1 MKRNSIKILKD
12 NFVYFLS
19 LGLLSV
25 LVLLG
30 ILIPEP
36 FQKFTGLLCDKITTN
51 LGWFYLLLVT
61 GILIFCIFLIVSP
74 IGQITLGD
82 PNSKPDHDTKSWIA
96 MMFSAG
102 MGIGLVFYGAAEPL
116 SHFAVLTPNAP
127 AGSQEALADALRF
140 TFFHW
145 GIHAWAVYALIGLA
159 LAYFGFR
166 KKENYLLSVTLK
178 PLLGKYENKSVANII
193 DTITIVATVI
203 GVATTLG
210 FGAAQ
215 INGGLNYLF
224 GIPNNILVQTI
235 IIIITTGLFMMS
247 ALSGIGKGVKILSNI
262 NLILAIGLLA
272 ITIVIGPSVR
282 IFDNL
287 TESIGT
293 YLQNFFRMSFR
304 SAAFDG
310 TKREWIN
317 SWTIFYWAWWIS
329 WSPFV
334 GVFIARIS
342 RGRTIREF
350 LTVVLLIPT
359 LLSFLWFSS
368 FGTLSTSLQNSG
380 VDLTKFATEEVLF
393 ATFSHYKGGMLL
405 SLIAIIL
412 VTTFF
417 ITSADSATYVLAML
431 SEDGNLLP
439 SNRKKLI
446 WGILLAVIAV
456 ALLFSGGLMALQ
468 NTLIIVAL
476 PFSFVTI
483 LIMAS
488 LLKELNHEKTEM
500 GLKITPERLPEKDH
514 PFKSYEEE

>member
-1 MKRNSIKILKD
+1 MKKEILKEH
-12 NFVYFLS
+12 FVYFLS

-30 ILIPEP
+30 IIIPEP
-36 FQKFTGLLCDKITTN
+36 FQRLTEFLRDKITVN
-51 LGWFYLLLVT
+51 FGWFYLLLVT
-61 GILIFCIFLIVSP
+61 GILIFCVFLILSP
-74 IGQITLGD
+74 IGQIRLGS
-82 PNSKPDHDTKSWIA
+82 PKSEPEHDSMSWIA

-116 SHFAVLTPNAP
+116 SHFAVMTPLAP
-127 AGSQEALADALRF
+127 KGSQEALADAFRF

-145 GIHAWAVYALIGLA
+145 GIHAWAVYAIIGLA

-166 KKENYLLSVTLK
+166 KQEKYLLSVTLK
-178 PLLGKYENKSVANII
+178 PLLGDRANGWIGKVI

-210 FGAAQ
+210 FGAMQ
-215 INGGLNYLF
+215 INGGLSYLF
-224 GIPNNILVQTI
+224 GIPNNIVTQTI
-235 IIIITTGLFMMS
+235 IIVITTALFVMS
-247 ALSGIGKGVKILSNI
+247 AMSGLGKGVKILSNV

-272 ITIVIGPSVR
+272 VAIVIGPTVR
-282 IFDNL
+282 IFDNM
-287 TESIGT
+287 TDSIGA

-310 TKREWIN
+310 TKRGWIN

-342 RGRTIREF
+342 KGRTIREF

-359 LLSFLWFSS
+359 LLSIIWFST
-368 FGTLSTSLQNSG
+368 FGTLSTSLQDAGINLSE
-380 VDLTKFATEEVLF
+380 FATEEVLF
-393 ATFSHYKGGMLL
+393 ATFNNYLGGNIL
-405 SLIAIIL
+405 SFIAIIL
-412 VTTFF
+412 VSTFF

-431 SEDGNLLP
+431 SENGNLLP
-439 SNRKKLI
+439 SNRKKII
-446 WGILLAVIAV
+446 WGILLSAIAIV
-456 ALLFSGGLMALQ
+456 LLFSGGLAALE

-476 PFSFVTI
+476 PFSVVMIFVMI
-483 LIMAS
+483 S
-488 LLKELNHEKTEM
+488 LLKELNHEKKKM
-500 GLKITPERLPEKDH
+500 GLKIRPERLPEEDE
-514 PFKSYEEE
+514 PFKSYDD